1 MTRLRRLSTT
11 LLRAACALPLV
22 AVAACSGGG
31 STTQPS
37 QTTPSVSAVNLD
49 AVSLPIGGTALGT
62 VTLTGNAVSG
72 GATVSLVSS
81 SPSVARVP
89 STVVVPDGATS
100 ATFTVSAMAAG
111 SARVTATFGS
121 ASRTSQTLSVSPL
134 VITLASIALPTQ
146 TVAGGETLT
155 GTVTLTAPA
164 PSGGVAV
171 LFTSTDPLTV
181 ASSVHVPAGAASTP
195 FSVTTR
201 QVGGSIVGTVTAAYG
216 GVTKT
221 LEVTVTRPTVA
232 TAIFGVTGATSTD
245 SCTVRPD
252 GGAIE
257 CTFDGSTSTAPGTIT
272 AWEWTWGVTATAQQT
287 TSGPEFANP
296 PFDCSLMPPAP
307 LPAGVGNL
315 KLTVT
320 LVVRDNDGHVSP
332 TAVNNEVRLFPTGAC
347 GY

>member
-1 MTRLRRLSTT
+1 MTRPRSLSSS
-11 LLRAACALPLV
+11 LLSAAWVLPLL
-22 AVAACSGGG
+22 AVVACSDNA

-37 QTTPSVSAVNLD
+37 PSTPAVSAVSLD
-49 AVSLPIGGTALGT
+49 SATLALGGTALGT
-62 VTLTGNAVSG
+62 VTLTSNAPSG
-72 GATVSLVSS
+72 GATVTLASS
-81 SPSVARVP
+81 NPSVVRVP
-89 STVVVPDGATS
+89 ATVVVPDGS
-100 ATFTVSAMAAG
+100 AVGTFTVSAMTAG
-111 SARVTATFGS
+111 SARVTATFGG
-121 ASRTSQTLSVSPL
+121 ASRTSPTLSVSPL
-134 VITLASIALPTQ
+134 VIALASIALPT

-181 ASSVHVPAGAASTP
+181 APSVRVPAGAVSTP

-257 CTFDGSTSTAPGTIT
+257 CTFDGTTSTAPGTIT
-272 AWEWTWGVTATAQQT
+272 AWEWSWGVTASAQQT
-287 TSGPEFANP
+287 TSGPELANP